1 MNKQEFLKE
10 LQNKYIEF
18 EKIHYEIVDLVN
30 EFLSNEENQYT
41 VDTNYDLRNVEQLC
55 FTYAWIIDRLN
66 NRIGFVGGK
75 GYNKSM
81 SKKIRKALG
90 YSI

>member
-30 EFLSNEENQYT
+30 EFLSNEENQYV
-41 VDTNYDLRNVEQLC
+41 VDTNYDLENIEQLC
-55 FTYAWIIDRLN
+55 FTYAWIVDRLN
-66 NRIGFVGGK
+66 NRTGFVG
-75 GYNKSM
+75 SM
-81 SKKIRKALG
+81 AQKIRKALG
-90 YSI
+90 YSV

>member
-18 EKIHYEIVDLVN
+18 KKIHYEIVDLVN
-30 EFLSNEENQYT
+30 EFLSNEENQYA
-41 VDTNYDLRNVEQLC
+41 VDTNYDLRDVEQLC
-55 FTYAWIIDRLN
+55 FTYAWIVDRLN
-66 NRIGFVGGK
+66 NRSSLVDGK

-90 YSI
+90 YSV